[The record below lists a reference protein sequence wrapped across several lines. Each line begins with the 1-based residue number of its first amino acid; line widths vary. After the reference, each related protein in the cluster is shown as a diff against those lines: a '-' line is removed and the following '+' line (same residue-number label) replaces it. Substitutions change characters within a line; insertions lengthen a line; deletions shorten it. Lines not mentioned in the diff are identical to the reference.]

1 MKISGQLQNQCF
13 LGLRVM
19 IKKDYVCIQA
29 KWFIGLGGSLKRL
42 GVVLLPL
49 DGMLLHRRVTPLFKF
64 TEPIYTPGWRGTV
77 REKCLPFLREQLFD
91 YGASRGVKKT
101 RASSVIAF
109 NKVIFKLFFQLLC

>member
-1 MKISGQLQNQCF
+1 MTRPRSSFTPPGMGCYSIA
-13 LGLRVM
+13 GLPP
-19 IKKDYVCIQA
+19 II
-29 KWFIGLGGSLKRL
+29 
-42 GVVLLPL
+42 
-49 DGMLLHRRVTPLFKF
+49 KF
-64 TEPIYTPGWRGTV
+64 TELIYTPGWRGTV